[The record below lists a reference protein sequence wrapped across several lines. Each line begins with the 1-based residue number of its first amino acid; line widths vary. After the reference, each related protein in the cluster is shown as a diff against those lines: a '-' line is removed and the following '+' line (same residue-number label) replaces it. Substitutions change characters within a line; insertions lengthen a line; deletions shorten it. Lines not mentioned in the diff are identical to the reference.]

1 MTVTAIIPARFAS
14 SRLPG
19 KPLADILGKPMIQRV
34 YEQVVQAR
42 SVDRVLVATDDERV
56 REAVDSFGGEVRMT
70 REDHVSGTDRLAEVA
85 ADLDCDL
92 VVNVQGDEPLIDPV
106 VIDKAVAP
114 LVCDPLV
121 LMGTLVA
128 PLNSREE
135 FLNPNVV
142 KAVVDAKGD
151 ALYFSRAPI
160 PWPRDAADNLSED
173 LQEVRALRHIGLYV
187 YRREFLLRFAAME
200 ESLLEKT
207 ERLEQLRVVEA
218 GMKIRTVLTEHGA
231 IGVDTPE
238 DLERVREILQ
248 A

>member
-19 KPLADILGKPMIQRV
+19 KPLADILGKPMIRRV

-92 VVNVQGDEPLIDPV
+92 VVNVQGDEPLIDPA

-121 LMGTLVA
+121 KMGTLVA

-160 PWPRDAADNLSED
+160 PWPRDAADNLSND

-218 GMKIRTVLTEHGA
+218 GVKIRTVLTEHGA